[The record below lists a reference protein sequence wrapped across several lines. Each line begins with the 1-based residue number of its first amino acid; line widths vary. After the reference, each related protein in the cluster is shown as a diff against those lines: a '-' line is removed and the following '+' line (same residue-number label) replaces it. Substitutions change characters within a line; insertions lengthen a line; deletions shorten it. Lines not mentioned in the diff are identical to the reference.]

1 KKRNEI
7 EEYWRNEYAGSVINS
22 FSVAEK
28 SPGKPLQYSYGGF
41 LREFAGK
48 SFSYITIPA
57 VMQKDYFLSSLR
69 RYSFRE
75 NDLYFSSDY
84 SSEVVF
90 EYEIPDGYSVI
101 GIPESLNSAF
111 KCVSLS
117 FSVSKTAANKVTVTV
132 KTSIKKGIVT
142 KEEYAELRLLLM
154 SFSIKEDSFIVL
166 EKK

>member
-1 KKRNEI
+1 
-7 EEYWRNEYAGSVINS
+7 
-22 FSVAEK
+22 
-28 SPGKPLQYSYGGF
+28 
-41 LREFAGK
+41 

-69 RYSFRE
+69 RYSSRE

-90 EYEIPDGYSVI
+90 EYEIPEGYSFT
-101 GIPESLNSAF
+101 GIPESFNSSF

-117 FSVSKTAANKVTVTV
+117 FSASKTASNKITVTV
-132 KTSIKKGIVT
+132 KTSIKKGVVT
-142 KEEYAELRLLLM
+142 KEEYSQLRLLLLN
-154 SFSIKEDSFIVL
+154 FSIKEDSFIVL